1 MFQLVVGQH
10 ANFEELD
17 PNDEMNEDEFE
28 KYYNKLPPKDPEE
41 YKRRARALKKNEEE
55 VKEENKKFMKGETT
69 WFEGINEFSD
79 LPEDEFKKE
88 RTGYNA
94 EDLNIRYNAPD
105 LNITEGRGLLKPTPD
120 MVVHPDSEL
129 YFASVMLNRG
139 SAPRSYSSVDY
150 GKQFIQ

>member
-17 PNDEMNEDEFE
+17 PNDEMNEEEFE
-28 KYYNKLPPKDPEE
+28 KYFNKLPPKDPEE
-41 YKRRARALKKNEEE
+41 YKRRESALKKNEEE
-55 VKEENKKFMKGETT
+55 VKEANKKFIKGEIT
-69 WFEGINEFSD
+69 WFDGINEFSN

-88 RTGYNA
+88 KTGYNA
-94 EDLNIRYNAPD
+94 ED
-105 LNITEGRGLLKPTPD
+105 LNITEGRGLLKPSPD
-120 MVVHPDSEL
+120 MVVHADSER

-139 SAPRSYSSVDY
+139 NAPRSYSSVDY